1 MRCPAKHPGRLHRVA
16 AVRIPLRL
24 SFTLDGRAV
33 SAETLYC
40 PVQAEMLVLTSCS
53 AELGAELRSA
63 YLAGAD
69 TAEVLVAE
77 AWVLGTGPTQLG
89 SRRLGNSPRMLIRE
103 RRRALYDHLQRF
115 QDLVAE
121 AGWSGLEVE
130 GVDLASGH
138 LDSLISRS
146 ALA

>member
-1 MRCPAKHPGRLHRVA
+1 
-16 AVRIPLRL
+16 VRIPLRL
-24 SFTLDGRAV
+24 SFTIDGRAV

-53 AELGAELRSA
+53 AELDVELRSA
-63 YLAGAD
+63 YLAGSD

-77 AWVLGTGPTQLG
+77 AWVMGEEPTQLG
-89 SRRLGNSPRMLIRE
+89 SRRLGHSPRMLIRE

-115 QDLVAE
+115 QDLAAQ
-121 AGWSGLEVE
+121 AGRRGLQVE

-138 LDSLISRS
+138 LDRLVSRS
-146 ALA
+146 PLLGEQSRAQP